1 MNEAQTAYAI
11 RRELDQGAATL
22 PDDITARLAGARRQ
36 ALDAMPQTAPVALTS
51 RVRAASAARVR
62 QQRTDSPPLFQ
73 RLAIAGLP
81 ALVLAIGLV
90 SFDEWSETRRI
101 EQMAELDAAVLL
113 DDLPIAAYADR
124 GFGVYLKNTRQWA
137 ALSPGQQA
145 NADRNQ

>member
-11 RRELDQGAATL
+11 RRELDQGAANL
-22 PDDITARLAGARRQ
+22 PDDITARLAKARSQAMAAMPGTAQTGAR
-36 ALDAMPQTAPVALTS
+36 A
-51 RVRAASAARVR
+51 AARTTTAGR
-62 QQRTDSPPLFQ
+62 IRRLRPQSPPLFQ

-81 ALVLAIGLV
+81 AIVLAVGLV
-90 SFDEWSETRRI
+90 SFGQWSETRRI

-137 ALSPGQQA
+137 ALSPGQST
-145 NADRNQ
+145 NDRNQ